1 MQQYEDPTLDDPV
14 AREKLERLM
23 PHIRHVR
30 LYYLIVGIIE
40 GDIRWCDVLKVHRD
54 TPLRAPSDPVRD
66 DTKVILL
73 HVLDGVLTA
82 HFRRRHAFH
91 MVRRTVLS
99 HAYYRRFPKRL
110 EVLIDKVMLR
120 FANQEHSAL
129 NALLPVRI
137 SPE

>member
-1 MQQYEDPTLDDPV
+1 MHNDNLKPDDPV
-14 AREKLERLM
+14 ALERLM
-23 PHIRHVR
+23 RFLPHHCHVR

-40 GDIRWCDVLKVHRD
+40 GDVRWCDVLKVHRD

-73 HVLDGVLTA
+73 HVLDGVFTA
-82 HFRRRHAFH
+82 HFRRRHAFRV
-91 MVRRTVLS
+91 VRRTVLS

-129 NALLPVRI
+129 HALLPVRI